1 MSELDLDQLLI
12 NEHDLKTVRDIL
24 DSEIPGISVIAFGSR
39 VTGKSRPYS
48 DLDLALMT
56 ETPLGLSKMASIKNA
71 FEQCDLVWPVD
82 IVDWSTTSERFRKII
97 NKAFVRIL

>member
-12 NEHDLKTVRDIL
+12 NEHELKTVRDIL
-24 DSEIPGISVIAFGSR
+24 DSEVPDTSVIAFGSR

-56 ETPLGLSKMASIKNA
+56 DTPLGLGKIASIKDA
-71 FEQCDLVWPVD
+71 FDRSNLEWPVD
-82 IVDWSTTSERFRKII
+82 IVDWSTTSDRFRKII
-97 NKAFVRIL
+97 KTAFVRIQ